1 LNKLFATLSFKQKNK
16 YLAIG
21 AGVFAVIV
29 YSFAVSHTI
38 TEYRQVKELERKVQ
52 KAKQSPGQMA
62 ALENK
67 LAFINSKVNAYL
79 IDSTRN
85 QESILDAVSTFCQK
99 NNLIL
104 REFPKTGFEEQKDI
118 TIETKVILAEGTY
131 VNLLRLVYEL
141 EHKNKVGKLT
151 SVNFNSFMDTKRK
164 KLVLTAT
171 IYLQNIRIKNK
182 ADEKS

>member
-1 LNKLFATLSFKQKNK
+1 MNKLFATLSFKQKNK

-21 AGVFAVIV
+21 AGVFVVVI
-29 YSFAVSHTI
+29 YLFAISHTI
-38 TEYRQVKELERKVQ
+38 SEYHQVKELKRKVQ

-62 ALENK
+62 VLENR
-67 LAFINSKVNAYL
+67 LAFINSKVNDYL

-85 QESILDAVSTFCQK
+85 QEGILDAVSTFCQK

-118 TIETKVILAEGTY
+118 TIETNVIIAEGTY
-131 VNLLRLVYEL
+131 INLLRLIYEL
-141 EHKNKVGKLT
+141 EHKNKVGKVA
-151 SVNFNSFMDTKRK
+151 SVNFNYFMDTKRK
-164 KLVLTAT
+164 KQVLTAT

-182 ADEKS
+182 TNEKS